1 MAEKKSKRKLFKV
14 AKELNLSHQSII
26 EFLEKKGYKVSGL
39 NTLITDEMH
48 DDILKRFTQEKV
60 QAEKIQRRR
69 KERQKIEKVPETEM
83 VEVAEAEPQPASQ
96 EAETTEIEQPTAEIT
111 EAEAPV
117 EPVAEETA
125 EPEIPR
131 EEETEAAPAPEQIP
145 AEEAAQEPEEPAE
158 ETTAKAAEVTAE
170 TTEAIAE
177 PETKEPPKPGI
188 GDIIDHP
195 LAKQYLE
202 QQKELEKKKKEK
214 KKRRIKKIKEEAE
227 AEKKKKGARLKEE
240 EEIVPRRIR
249 ALEKE
254 ESQIP
259 EIITEM
265 EAEEERKTKRK
276 KEKKRKAGDEGLTEK
291 EKRRRK
297 ALEMIRKEGR
307 HTKRKMPTI
316 DIESEEE
323 VVAPVGR
330 RQRAR
335 KKKEVDQQ
343 EVQNTLKKTL
353 ASMQEA
359 GTGRKKR
366 KKVKEISAEGEEIE
380 DNVIAVTEFITVQDL
395 ANLMDIPVAE
405 VITKCLELGQMVTIN
420 QRLDMDLIKL
430 LTEDFGFRI
439 EEQEEFA
446 SDYLEDVN
454 VEEDNPDDYVDRHP
468 VVTVM
473 GHVDHGKTSLLDF
486 IREANVVAGE
496 SGGITQH
503 IGAYVVDMDNRRKI
517 TFLDTPGHE
526 AFTAMRSRGAHIT
539 DLVVLVIAAD
549 DNVMPQ
555 TEEAI
560 DHAKAAGVPIVIAIN
575 KVDKPNANPQ
585 AIRKQLAERNILVE
599 DWGGN
604 YQVVEVSAKT
614 GQGVPELME
623 KILLEAELLELKAN
637 PKLRANGVVIESRL
651 DRGKGAVATVLI
663 QQGTLHIGDDFIV
676 GKYYGRVRAMLN
688 ERNQRIKSAGPAF
701 PVQIL
706 GIDGVPEAGDKLI
719 VMPDEKSAREIAQR
733 RQQLKREQDF
743 RQIKLLTLDEISR
756 QIKEGEVKELNIL
769 VKADVDGSAQALTD
783 SLLKLSTQDVAV
795 KIIRRAVGPITESDV
810 MLAAASHA
818 IIIGFHVRPTLNA
831 KALAEEENV
840 DIRPYK
846 VIYQAIEDVKM
857 AMEGLLEPEERE
869 VVTGLAEVREV
880 FKISRLGSIAGCYM
894 LNGKINRNS
903 MVRLIRNDVEIYTG
917 KLSSLKRFKE
927 DVKEVS
933 AGYECGIMI
942 ENYNDIKVGD
952 YIEVYEV
959 VEEKRTLDAK

>member
-1 MAEKKSKRKLFKV
+1 MAEKKSRRKLFKV

-39 NTLITDEMH
+39 NTPITDEMH
-48 DDILKRFTQEKV
+48 EDILKRFTQEKV

-69 KERQKIEKVPETEM
+69 KERQKVEQVVQTEV
-83 VEVAEAEPQPASQ
+83 VEVAEAEPQPAP
-96 EAETTEIEQPTAEIT
+96 EKT
-111 EAEAPV
+111 EAPET
-117 EPVAEETA
+117 EKPVAEIAETQPVVTEST
-125 EPEIPR
+125 EPEIPP
-131 EEETEAAPAPEQIP
+131 EEVEEAEAKAEAEAGPAVGEEVATEAP
-145 AEEAAQEPEEPAE
+145 AEEAPAE
-158 ETTAKAAEVTAE
+158 ESEKTAAVAEEAEV
-170 TTEAIAE
+170 
-177 PETKEPPKPGI
+177 KEPPKPGI

-202 QQKELEKKKKEK
+202 QQKELEKKKLEK

-227 AEKKKKGARLKEE
+227 AGKKKGAKEE

-249 ALEKE
+249 AMEKE
-254 ESQIP
+254 ERPIP
-259 EIITEM
+259 EILSEM
-265 EAEEERKTKRK
+265 EAEVERKAKRK
-276 KEKKRKAGDEGLTEK
+276 KEKAKKGGDERLTEK

-316 DIESEEE
+316 DLESEED
-323 VVAPVGR
+323 VITPTGR

-335 KKKEVDQQ
+335 KKKEIDQQ
-343 EVQNTLKKTL
+343 EVQDTLKKTL
-353 ASMQEA
+353 ASMQDV

-366 KKVKEISAEGEEIE
+366 KKLKETGSEGEETE
-380 DNVIAVTEFITVQDL
+380 ENVIAVTEFITVQDL
-395 ANLMDIPVAE
+395 ANLMDVPVAD
-405 VITKCLELGQMVTIN
+405 VIKKCLELGQMVTIN

-473 GHVDHGKTSLLDF
+473 GHVDHGKTSLLDY

-503 IGAYVVDMDNRRKI
+503 IGAYVVDMDDRRKI

-756 QIKEGEVKELNIL
+756 QIKEGAVKELNIL

-783 SLLKLSTQDVAV
+783 SLLKLSTSDVAV

-810 MLAAASHA
+810 MLAAASQA

-831 KALAEEENV
+831 KSLAEEEKI
-840 DIRPYK
+840 DIRQYK

-880 FKISRLGSIAGCYM
+880 FKISRMGNIAGCYM
-894 LNGKINRNS
+894 LNGKITRNS
-903 MVRLIRNDVEIYTG
+903 MIRLIRNEVEIYSG

-927 DVKEVS
+927 DVKEVT

-959 VEEKRTLDAK
+959 MEEKRTLESK

>member
-1 MAEKKSKRKLFKV
+1 
-14 AKELNLSHQSII
+14 
-26 EFLEKKGYKVSGL
+26 
-39 NTLITDEMH
+39 
-48 DDILKRFTQEKV
+48 
-60 QAEKIQRRR
+60 
-69 KERQKIEKVPETEM
+69 
-83 VEVAEAEPQPASQ
+83 
-96 EAETTEIEQPTAEIT
+96 
-111 EAEAPV
+111 
-117 EPVAEETA
+117 
-125 EPEIPR
+125 
-131 EEETEAAPAPEQIP
+131 
-145 AEEAAQEPEEPAE
+145 
-158 ETTAKAAEVTAE
+158 
-170 TTEAIAE
+170 
-177 PETKEPPKPGI
+177 
-188 GDIIDHP
+188 
-195 LAKQYLE
+195 
-202 QQKELEKKKKEK
+202 
-214 KKRRIKKIKEEAE
+214 
-227 AEKKKKGARLKEE
+227 
-240 EEIVPRRIR
+240 
-249 ALEKE
+249 
-254 ESQIP
+254 
-259 EIITEM
+259 
-265 EAEEERKTKRK
+265 
-276 KEKKRKAGDEGLTEK
+276 
-291 EKRRRK
+291 
-297 ALEMIRKEGR
+297 
-307 HTKRKMPTI
+307 
-316 DIESEEE
+316 
-323 VVAPVGR
+323 
-330 RQRAR
+330 
-335 KKKEVDQQ
+335 
-343 EVQNTLKKTL
+343 
-353 ASMQEA
+353 
-359 GTGRKKR
+359 
-366 KKVKEISAEGEEIE
+366 
-380 DNVIAVTEFITVQDL
+380 
-395 ANLMDIPVAE
+395 
-405 VITKCLELGQMVTIN
+405 
-420 QRLDMDLIKL
+420 
-430 LTEDFGFRI
+430 
-439 EEQEEFA
+439 
-446 SDYLEDVN
+446 

-473 GHVDHGKTSLLDF
+473 GHVDHGKTTSLLDF